1 MENAKLL
8 KEIFI
13 ETKNEEITGTFSEA
27 KLRQHKTEQ
36 QEKKK
41 VISMNIRYMLPNR
54 KSKKDGNEKTS
65 VIDYLIYL
73 EDQLSPYLNQ
83 ISFCIFQG

>member
-1 MENAKLL
+1 
-8 KEIFI
+8 
-13 ETKNEEITGTFSEA
+13 
-27 KLRQHKTEQ
+27 
-36 QEKKK
+36 
-41 VISMNIRYMLPNR
+41 MLPNR

>member
-1 MENAKLL
+1 MLKQRTKKSLGLFQKENCGSIK
-8 KEIFI
+8 
-13 ETKNEEITGTFSEA
+13 
-27 KLRQHKTEQ
+27 QQ
-36 QEKKK
+36 QEKRK

>member
-27 KLRQHKTEQ
+27 KLRQHKTATGE
-36 QEKKK
+36 EKSNINEHKVYVAEPRIKK
-41 VISMNIRYMLPNR
+41 RWQREN
-54 KSKKDGNEKTS
+54 
-65 VIDYLIYL
+65 
-73 EDQLSPYLNQ
+73 
-83 ISFCIFQG
+83 FCN